1 MEGKWLGLQLMV
13 DCFAN
18 NVWSPR
24 FDPQLQREW
33 KKKGTQSFTKRQKKK
48 KSQNQRQTWSDSKN
62 SEPFALKP
70 V

>member
-1 MEGKWLGLQLMV
+1 MCEALDLILSSKE
-13 DCFAN
+13 N
-18 NVWSPR
+18 
-24 FDPQLQREW
+24 E
-33 KKKGTQSFTKRQKKK
+33 KKKEHKVSLRGKKKK

>member
-33 KKKGTQSFTKRQKKK
+33 KKKEHKVSLRGKKK
-48 KSQNQRQTWSDSKN
+48 KKNQRQTWSDSKN
-62 SEPFALKP
+62 SKPFALKP